1 MSHVRSQKA
10 RSQKAQSQKTP
21 RSRVWLTLVLGFSLL
36 GQSLV
41 VFAAPCGAA
50 DHKHEMDHQVMQV
63 EHHSGHGAHHAPDA
77 PISSDHEKMDCCGA
91 DPSACAMNVSVL
103 VVLSNEILF
112 QTNTTLSHII
122 HDQIISTVSR
132 TESFYRPPISA

>member
-1 MSHVRSQKA
+1 MSHVRSHKA
-10 RSQKAQSQKTP
+10 HSHKAHSQKTP
-21 RSRVWLTLVLGFSLL
+21 RSRVWLTLVLAFSLL

-50 DHKHEMDHQVMQV
+50 DHEHKMDHQIMQG

-77 PISSDHEKMDCCGA
+77 SENSDREEMDCCGA
-91 DPSACAMNVSVL
+91 DPSVCAMNVSVL

-112 QTNTTLSHII
+112 QASSSLS
-122 HDQIISTVSR
+122 QVTPVQVVSTASR
-132 TESFYRPPISA
+132 TEILYRPPISA